1 MKLHE
6 LSPNPG
12 SRQRRKRV
20 GRGDSS
26 GLGKTA
32 GRGEKGQKSRTGAK
46 IRPFFE
52 GGQIPLFRRL
62 PKRGF
67 KNADRII
74 YTLVNLNILE
84 ENFNAGDVVDVAALQ
99 EKNLIGKKF
108 FALKIGKRGLLVGPV
123 KGKTVGIKRLI
134 FIAPALICSVRA
146 VFSVTDERVT
156 DMREMR
162 ADLVRSARHQLDIK
176 QGIATSLT
184 DHLIFSD
191 DIFTTR

>member
-32 GRGEKGQKSRTGAK
+32 GRGEKGQKSRTGSK

-67 KNADRII
+67 NQPNHIEYA
-74 YTLVNLNILE
+74 LVNLTILE
-84 ENFNAGDVVDVAALQ
+84 DNFAAGDVVDAESLRAKKLLGKAEKMIKILANGELTKALTVKAEKFSAAAQ
-99 EKNLIGKKF
+99 AKIEAAGGK
-108 FALKIGKRGLLVGPV
+108 VEV
-123 KGKTVGIKRLI
+123 V
-134 FIAPALICSVRA
+134 
-146 VFSVTDERVT
+146 E
-156 DMREMR
+156 
-162 ADLVRSARHQLDIK
+162 
-176 QGIATSLT
+176 
-184 DHLIFSD
+184 
-191 DIFTTR
+191 

>member
-6 LSPNPG
+6 LSPNAG
-12 SRQRRKRV
+12 SRKRRKRV

-32 GRGEKGQKSRTGAK
+32 GRGEKGQKSRTGSS

-67 KNADRII
+67 NSPDHIE

-84 ENFNAGDVVDVAALQ
+84 DNFAAGDVVDAESLRA
-99 EKNLIGKKF
+99 KNLLCKIERMIKILANGEITKALTVKADKFSAAAKAKIEAVGGK
-108 FALKIGKRGLLVGPV
+108 VE
-123 KGKTVGIKRLI
+123 
-134 FIAPALICSVRA
+134 
-146 VFSVTDERVT
+146 VTE
-156 DMREMR
+156 
-162 ADLVRSARHQLDIK
+162 
-176 QGIATSLT
+176 
-184 DHLIFSD
+184 
-191 DIFTTR
+191 

>member
-6 LSPNPG
+6 LSPNAG

-32 GRGEKGQKSRTGAK
+32 GRGEKGQKSRSGAK

-67 KNADRII
+67 NSPDHIE
-74 YTLVNLNILE
+74 YHLVNLSILE
-84 ENFNAGDVVDVAALQ
+84 ENFNAGDVVDQ
-99 EKNLIGKKF
+99 ETLRAKNLLGKKLQMIKILANGEITK
-108 FALKIGKRGLLVGPV
+108 ALTVKAEKFSAQAKAKIEAAGGKVEV
-123 KGKTVGIKRLI
+123 
-134 FIAPALICSVRA
+134 A
-146 VFSVTDERVT
+146 E
-156 DMREMR
+156 
-162 ADLVRSARHQLDIK
+162 
-176 QGIATSLT
+176 
-184 DHLIFSD
+184 
-191 DIFTTR
+191 